1 MVDIDWSL
9 FYSFIIPI
17 IHNLPS
23 NFISFQVVHW
33 CQVDS
38 IPKLR
43 FPTKIQRSRLSPGK
57 WRIVHRGKRAS
68 NGFAEARD
76 RKISSPN
83 QRIVF
88 VPCINL
94 YIFFKSN
101 IYIIIY
107 IYNYIY
113 ILYIYTI
120 YMYVCMYMLM
130 RWWIQIQIDGLL
142 KPQAIEQVVSFTT
155 KISNIK
161 GMTLVDPSI

>member
-1 MVDIDWSL
+1 MNLPPNFRVTSSMSDDPKHMKSPIHPLDRSMLMIVIAVFIYITQDWSL

-57 WRIVHRGKRAS
+57 WRIVHQGKRAS

-101 IYIIIY
+101 IYI
-107 IYNYIY
+107 YN
-113 ILYIYTI
+113 YIYTI
-120 YMYVCMYMLM
+120 YIYNLDICM
-130 RWWIQIQIDGLL
+130 
-142 KPQAIEQVVSFTT
+142 
-155 KISNIK
+155 
-161 GMTLVDPSI
+161 

>member
-43 FPTKIQRSRLSPGK
+43 FPTKIQRSRPSPGK

-94 YIFFKSN
+94 YILFKSN

-113 ILYIYTI
+113 TVYIYNI
-120 YMYVCMYMLM
+120 YVCMYVYAYEMM
-130 RWWIQIQIDGLL
+130 DSNSDWWFV
-142 KPQAIEQVVSFTT
+142 ETT
-155 KISNIK
+155 SYWTSCFLHN
-161 GMTLVDPSI
+161 